1 MLFDS
6 KSSLY
11 LFYSWFVNSRTLRI
25 SFHSF
30 IENELFYIKMVN
42 YSNLVYKSTKYLVYN
57 RYSNILNHSFS
68 AQNFLAFLSILSH
81 ITTFLLCYWCLGTC
95 PCFVLDS
102 GSWTHVFSCVYV
114 CVYEFLNVLSTCIH
128 GTDPINVFSSKKF
141 WDSHPKRRWW
151 KDLS

>member
-114 CVYEFLNVLSTCIH
+114 CVCVWILKCTEHMYSWHRSNKCVFIKKVL
-128 GTDPINVFSSKKF
+128 GFSS
-141 WDSHPKRRWW
+141 
-151 KDLS
+151 